1 MVRGLVFLVAL
12 YLAAPAAAADLF
24 VEATATPADPYVQAE
39 VRYTLR
45 LYRAS
50 SLQTGYFFDPEV
62 PDAILEV
69 LAEDEPKAV
78 ERDGRPM
85 QMIERRYV
93 LYPQRSGRLEIPP
106 PAFSGRESFVKGEPL
121 TLAVRPKPKEARESW
136 WLPAQK
142 VSVAEEWQ
150 LPPTPFR
157 AGEPLEQVVTV
168 TAEGLTGAQIPPLP
182 VPPGARVMRAE
193 SGHDRDGDG
202 PTRGWRRE
210 RRLWLPAGS
219 GPLEIPALDLPWWDL
234 GADRE
239 RHAIL
244 AGRTFAIAPAA
255 HPAPPPVPA
264 LPPSPT
270 PKGES
275 VAERLSTMAGPIVGA
290 LIFAFGLWLA
300 DRLLSA
306 PKRVLGRRR
315 KAALRAFAGACRD
328 GDAAEARRALLLW
341 CDAWE
346 SGGPAG
352 LLDLARRLD
361 DRSAQTLRALDA
373 HLYGPKPPPWNGT
386 DAATILLPAL
396 RRMVPGVQ
404 VTPAAAGLPPLDPEA
419 VLPGLDLRA

>member
-1 MVRGLVFLVAL
+1 MVRWLTLLVAF
-12 YLAAPAAAADLF
+12 YLAAPAAADDLF
-24 VEATATPADPYVQAE
+24 VEAAATPADPYVQAE

-69 LAEDEPKAV
+69 LAEDEPRPV

-106 PAFSGRESFVKGEPL
+106 PAFSGRESFVKGETL
-121 TLAVRPKPKEARESW
+121 VLAVRPKPKDVRESW
-136 WLPAQK
+136 WLPAQR
-142 VSVAEEWQ
+142 VSVAEDWQ
-150 LPPTPFR
+150 LPPAPFR

-168 TAEGLTGAQIPPLP
+168 TADGLTGAQIPPLP

-193 SGHDRDGDG
+193 SGHDRDAAG
-202 PTRGWRRE
+202 TTHGWRRE
-210 RRLWLPAGS
+210 RRLWLPAGP

-234 GADRE
+234 GTDRE
-239 RHAIL
+239 RHAVL
-244 AGRTFAIAPAA
+244 PGRTFAIAPAA

-264 LPPSPT
+264 PPPA
-270 PKGES
+270 PPAKGES
-275 VAERLSTMAGPIVGA
+275 VSGRLSTMAGPIAGV

-306 PKRVLGRRR
+306 PRRVLGRRR
-315 KAALRAFAGACRD
+315 RAALRAFAWACRAN
-328 GDAAEARRALLLW
+328 DASSARRSLLLW
-341 CDAWE
+341 CAAWE

-352 LLDLARRLD
+352 LFDLARHLD
-361 DRSAQTLRALDA
+361 GRSAQVLRALDA
-373 HLYGPKPPPWNGT
+373 HLYGPKATPWNGAE
-386 DAATILLPAL
+386 AAAMLLPAL
-396 RRMVPGVQ
+396 RRIAPGARSS
-404 VTPAAAGLPPLDPEA
+404 PAAGGLPPLDPEA
-419 VLPGLDLRA
+419 VLPGLDFRA

>member
-1 MVRGLVFLVAL
+1 MVRWLALLVAL
-12 YLAAPAAAADLF
+12 VTAVPAAAADLF
-24 VEATATPADPYVQAE
+24 VEATAMPADPYVQAE

-69 LAEDEPKAV
+69 LAEDDPKAV

-93 LYPQRSGRLEIPP
+93 LNPQRSGRLEIPP
-106 PAFSGRESFVKGEPL
+106 PAFSGRESFVKGETL
-121 TLAVRPKPKEARESW
+121 VLAVRPKPKEVRESW
-136 WLPAQK
+136 WLPARK
-142 VSVAEEWQ
+142 VTVAADWQ
-150 LPPTPFR
+150 LPPAPFR

-182 VPPGARVMRAE
+182 IPPGARVLRAE
-193 SGHDRDGDG
+193 SGHDRDAAG
-202 PTRGWRRE
+202 TTLGWRRE
-210 RRLWLPAGS
+210 RRLWLPAGA

-239 RHAIL
+239 RHAVL

-255 HPAPPPVPA
+255 HPAPPPIPA
-264 LPPSPT
+264 PPPSPT

-275 VAERLSTMAGPIVGA
+275 VAERLSVMAGPVVGV
-290 LIFAFGLWLA
+290 LVFAFGLWLA
-300 DRLLSA
+300 DRFLSV
-306 PKRVLGRRR
+306 PRRVLGRRR
-315 KAALRAFAGACRD
+315 KAALRAFAGACRT
-328 GDAAEARRALLLW
+328 GDAPQARRALLHW

-346 SGGPAG
+346 SVSPAG

-361 DRSAQTLRALDA
+361 GRSAKALRTLDA
-373 HLYGPKPPPWNGT
+373 HLYGPKPPPWDGT
-386 DAATILLPAL
+386 EAAAILLPAL

-404 VTPAAAGLPPLDPEA
+404 VSSTAGGLPPLDPEA